1 MPTPPFRRFD
11 EFWPFYLSQHR
22 HPGSRALH
30 VLGTGLALGCL
41 VLGFLSPWC
50 WALAPLVGYGFAWA
64 GHFLLEKNRPATF
77 GHPLWSLRGDFKL
90 LRLTLGGRLAGELAR
105 LDAERAPA
113 APPSAPRGH
122 EG

>member
-1 MPTPPFRRFD
+1 MPTPPFRSFD

-30 VLGTGLALGCL
+30 VIGTALALGCL
-41 VLGFLSPWC
+41 VLGFVAPWC
-50 WALAPLVGYGFAWA
+50 WVLAPLVGYGFAWA

-90 LRLTLGGRLAGELAR
+90 LRLTLVGRLSGELAR
-105 LDAERAPA
+105 LDAESAPA
-113 APPSAPRGH
+113 GPPSGPRAH
-122 EG
+122 ER